1 MYKSIEFP
9 SKTTTN
15 EGIAL
20 GYNSCFEELRGLLDE
35 SNSSGTRQKL
45 CSFSANV
52 CSLAWEMTLQNPPM
66 WWDIKGLGDPADES
80 TQIILPS
87 RDMDFTQLERMTVRY
102 YLEPTLMQNDQ
113 VLQKGRV
120 VLWRGEN
127 KQQETDC

>member
-1 MYKSIEFP
+1 MEFP
-9 SKTTTN
+9 SETTN
-15 EGIAL
+15 SEGIIQAYDPCFKAL
-20 GYNSCFEELRGLLDE
+20 SKLLDKKY
-35 SNSSGTRQKL
+35 STSAQKRKL
-45 CSFSANV
+45 FKFAGYV

-120 VLWRGEN
+120 VLWCCEN
-127 KQQETDC
+127 QSEDIDS